1 MIHLDPDQEWNELV
15 QCLIKQHG
23 ATYTAGYLMAILTRA
38 TKADQNLQRELTA
51 RLELE
56 RKKVR

>member
-1 MIHLDPDQEWNELV
+1 MIHLDPGQAGNELV
-15 QCLIKQHG
+15 QCLIKQRG

>member
-1 MIHLDPDQEWNELV
+1 MIHLDPGQEWNELV

-23 ATYTAGYLMAILTRA
+23 ATYTAGYLMAILTKVTNNDR
-38 TKADQNLQRELTA
+38 DLQKELTA

>member
-15 QCLIKQHG
+15 QYLIKQHG
-23 ATYTAGYLMAILTRA
+23 ATYTAGYLMAILTRV

-51 RLELE
+51 RLEIE
-56 RKKVR
+56 RNKIR

>member
-1 MIHLDPDQEWNELV
+1 MIHLDPGQEWNELV
-15 QCLIKQHG
+15 QCLIKHHG
-23 ATYTAGYLMAILTRA
+23 ATYTAGYLMSILAKA
-38 TKADQNLQRELTA
+38 TTTDRTLQRELTA